1 MFGSPH
7 HTIVPFKA
15 AIGAVHLSLASLAFI
30 TLSSSTPVKFGS
42 ETDRWGAERVGLTE
56 VKDWEAQKD
65 EGKVL
70 VKKCE
75 TLFQSM
81 KTAEEAT
88 VDYEVAT
95 EHM

>member
-1 MFGSPH
+1 MCGSPH
-7 HTIVPFKA
+7 HTIEPFKA

-30 TLSSSTPVKFGS
+30 TLSRSTPVKFGA

-65 EGKVL
+65 EGEVL
-70 VKKCE
+70 IKKCDA
-75 TLFQSM
+75 LFQSV
-81 KTAEEAT
+81 KAAEEAT